1 MNVCSLGVSN
11 NFSTVI
17 ALQPMLETSDRE
29 LSHYENSI
37 KKGTFEKKNL
47 QYIKDFDFYS
57 SELIETF

>member
-29 LSHYENSI
+29 LSHLENSI
-37 KKGTFEKKNL
+37 KKRTLEKNNL
-47 QYIKDFDFYS
+47 
-57 SELIETF
+57 